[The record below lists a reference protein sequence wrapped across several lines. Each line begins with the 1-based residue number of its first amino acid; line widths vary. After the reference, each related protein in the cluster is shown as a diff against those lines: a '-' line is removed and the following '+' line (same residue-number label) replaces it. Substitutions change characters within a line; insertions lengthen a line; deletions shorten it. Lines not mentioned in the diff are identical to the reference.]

1 MVEIKVSI
9 CVPIYGVE
17 KYIERCVVSLFEQTY
32 SNLEYIFVNDCS
44 LDNSI
49 QILNS
54 VLDRYP
60 QRRANA
66 KVVNH
71 SVNKGLAA
79 ARNTALLY
87 CTGDFV
93 LHVDSDDYIIKNC
106 IELLVKEQLKGN
118 FDIVSS
124 PYLVKY
130 SSNQGTVDQIKYSS
144 KRKYLIE
151 LVNRSTPYHI
161 WGRLIRR
168 DLYLDNDIRAIEGC
182 DMAEDYQVIPKLLY
196 YAKTFSSID
205 IPVYEYNCVNENSYS
220 NNFSERKIYQTLFSI
235 KSIILFFENKDVD
248 LYEIAQKAYIVE
260 LAKSI
265 IMASVKSSNSSFY
278 VNLISESRKYTMY
291 YKNVPLA
298 YRIPLYISKRNFVK
312 IYSVLG
318 FALKNFLKEK

>member
-1 MVEIKVSI
+1 MEEIKVSI

-17 KYIERCVVSLFEQTY
+17 KYIERCAISLFEQTY
-32 SNLEYIFVNDCS
+32 FNLEYIFVNDCS
-44 LDNSI
+44 LDNSV

-60 QRRANA
+60 QRKTNT
-66 KVVNH
+66 KIVSH

-93 LHVDSDDYIIKNC
+93 LHVDSDDYIVNNC

-124 PYLVKY
+124 CYLMKY
-130 SSNQGTVDQIKYSS
+130 SKNQIFVSTKKYYS
-144 KRKYLIE
+144 RKNYIIDII
-151 LVNRSTPYHI
+151 NRSAPCNI

-168 DLYLDNDIRAIEGC
+168 DLYIDNEIRTIEGC

-220 NNFSERKIYQTLFSI
+220 NSFSEKKISQTLFSI

-248 LYEIAQKAYIVE
+248 LYETAQKAFIVE

-265 IMASVKSSNSSFY
+265 IMTSVKRFNNSFY

-298 YRIPLYISKRNFVK
+298 YRIPLYISNRKFVK

-318 FALKNFLKEK
+318 FALKKIFKEK